1 MTRHGDAGWVMSAGW
16 TRLAGARGR
25 TTGAVVV
32 ARPGRSPVAS
42 KGSALGLRAR
52 RSAGFVAPAR
62 GVAVFSSPAIA
73 P

>member
-16 TRLAGARGR
+16 TRLAGARRR
-25 TTGAVVV
+25 TARGVV

-62 GVAVFSSPAIA
+62 GVAVFSSPAIT